1 MRPTAR
7 GVRVEGRTGAANRR
21 LSEHRLLWLP
31 LWLLLLTGCA
41 HSAVPERI
49 QQSGVAPSIDP
60 TAAPTPPPTA
70 TVIVRPTSVP
80 TAEPE
85 SGPLSHS
92 GSGSERTQR
101 FHLRSGDY
109 AISWEAQPLLPSG
122 IGCSLR
128 GSLQAADGG
137 TVFGQF
143 EDQVVPGED
152 RYSGHAGSFQVRSG
166 DYVLEIRSDCR
177 WSDTVISSPSRT
189 R

>member
-1 MRPTAR
+1 
-7 GVRVEGRTGAANRR
+7 
-21 LSEHRLLWLP
+21 LSKHRLLWLP

-49 QQSGVAPSIDP
+49 QQSGVAPSTQP
-60 TAAPTPPPTA
+60 SAAPTPLPTA

-109 AISWEAQPLLPSG
+109 AISWQAQPLLPSG

-137 TVFGQF
+137 AVFGQF
-143 EDQVVPGED
+143 EDQVVPGKD
-152 RYSGHAGSFQVRSG
+152 RFSGNAGSFHVPSG
-166 DYVLEIRSDCR
+166 DYVLELRSDSR
-177 WSDTVISSPSRT
+177 WSVTFISGPSPT